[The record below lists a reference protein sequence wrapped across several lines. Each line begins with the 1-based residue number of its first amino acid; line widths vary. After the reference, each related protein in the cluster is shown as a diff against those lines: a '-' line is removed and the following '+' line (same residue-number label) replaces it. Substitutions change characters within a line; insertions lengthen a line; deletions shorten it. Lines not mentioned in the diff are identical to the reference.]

1 MLYAL
6 IHAQVEIL
14 EREFER
20 IAYETVIHS
29 WQANR
34 RGAYSDTRGSAGSTL
49 FPLHPPDGGQSGR
62 TQQDGV
68 GHQFP
73 AKGTFSFT
81 NPGATNRSHLCR
93 AVK

>member
-20 IAYETVIHS
+20 IAMRLSSTLG
-29 WQANR
+29 R
-34 RGAYSDTRGSAGSTL
+34 RIGGGAYSDTRGSAGSTL